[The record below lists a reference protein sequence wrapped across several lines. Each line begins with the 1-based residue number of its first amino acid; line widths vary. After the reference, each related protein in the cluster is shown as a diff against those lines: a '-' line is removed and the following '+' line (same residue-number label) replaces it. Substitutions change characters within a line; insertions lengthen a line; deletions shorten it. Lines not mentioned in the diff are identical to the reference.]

1 MDFFFVFL
9 CFLQVFQFFDCNHT
23 NITCVIV
30 SRKDIYLGVFLTSF
44 FFLVVV
50 CIDFNVGCFVL

>member
-1 MDFFFVFL
+1 MFL